1 MFGADD
7 TASFHLVNPVATC
20 LGGETSP
27 PTPADPRPSVVP
39 FSGPLNCQS
48 QGEEASLRTLCFTFV
63 PRSELR
69 QLLATS
75 VPPTPPA
82 SAPPASPLLLPG
94 ALAACLGP
102 SRVPLPQVL
111 ILTHFNHFFFWGG
124 GDYYHPFTFF
134 SLHVPF
140 TKGRRWS
147 RTQLAPPPLFQFR
160 SYISQGNQPRSQINL
175 NHNFSSNT

>member
-111 ILTHFNHFFFWGG
+111 ILTHFNNFFFWGG
-124 GDYYHPFTFF
+124 GLLS
-134 SLHVPF
+134 SLYLLLL
-140 TKGRRWS
+140 T
-147 RTQLAPPPLFQFR
+147 R
-160 SYISQGNQPRSQINL
+160 SFY
-175 NHNFSSNT
+175 